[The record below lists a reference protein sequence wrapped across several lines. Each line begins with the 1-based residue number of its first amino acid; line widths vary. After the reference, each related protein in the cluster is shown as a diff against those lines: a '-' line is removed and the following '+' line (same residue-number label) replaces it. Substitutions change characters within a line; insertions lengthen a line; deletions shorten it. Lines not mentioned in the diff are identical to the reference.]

1 MISASELATLVNE
14 AGVPLKTMR
23 KNGDLPFSDKIARRI
38 FKEGGYTYN
47 RISKRWELADTNEQL
62 AATTAPTD
70 PLQYELFPTLSI
82 AFNDDELHALKQVAQ
97 QLISGNF
104 NTTAVAYDSSD
115 IELYERSRKLDKG
128 TRIRKTYVVSEA
140 LAARFDAVADRSN
153 IDKSQ
158 LLELALSDF
167 LQRYGDD

>member
-38 FKEGGYTYN
+38 LKEGGYTYN
-47 RISKRWELADTNEQL
+47 RINKHWELADTNEQL
-62 AATTAPTD
+62 AATTD
-70 PLQYELFPTLSI
+70 PLQYELLPSLHI